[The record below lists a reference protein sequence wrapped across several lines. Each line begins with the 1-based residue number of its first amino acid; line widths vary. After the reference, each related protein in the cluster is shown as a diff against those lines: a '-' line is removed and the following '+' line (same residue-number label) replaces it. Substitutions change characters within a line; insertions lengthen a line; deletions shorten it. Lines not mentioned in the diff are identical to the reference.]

1 MDFARKD
8 TTDTS
13 YRSDI
18 KYRSDFFGALV
29 TTKLSRDIFDD
40 DDDDDDD
47 DDAARTKVRRKL
59 DRKSEK
65 ARFSDLLRFFLHLA
79 ETNPS
84 LPIIDDDNDDDDHDD
99 NDDDD
104 DDHDDDDNG

>member
-29 TTKLSRDIFDD
+29 TTKLTRDIFDD
-40 DDDDDDD
+40 DDDDNDDNDDDD

-84 LPIIDDDNDDDDHDD
+84 LPIIDDD
-99 NDDDD
+99 DDDD
-104 DDHDDDDNG
+104 DE

>member
-29 TTKLSRDIFDD
+29 TTKLTRDIF
-40 DDDDDDD
+40 DDDD

-84 LPIIDDDNDDDDHDD
+84 LPIIDDDDDE
-99 NDDDD
+99 
-104 DDHDDDDNG
+104 